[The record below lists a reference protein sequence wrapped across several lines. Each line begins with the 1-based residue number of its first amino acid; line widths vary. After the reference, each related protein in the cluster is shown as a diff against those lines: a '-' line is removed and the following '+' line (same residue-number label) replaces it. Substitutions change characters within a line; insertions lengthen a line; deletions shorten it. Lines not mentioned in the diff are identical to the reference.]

1 MPDGHAPRPPDLVVK
16 VAEAKARLSELIKRA
31 EAGEH
36 VVIARGGE
44 PVVSLTVVPRQRAK
58 MGFLRDTMTREQ
70 LAVLDA
76 QLDDLEK
83 NGWYTEEELDEFE
96 GGKDLDEVWAPS
108 SSTPTS

>member
-36 VVIARGGE
+36 VVIARGDE
-44 PVVSLTVVPRQRAK
+44 PVVTLMPVVKRERRLG
-58 MGFLRDTMTREQ
+58 MLREEMTPEQ
-70 LAVLDA
+70 ISALED
-76 QLDDLEK
+76 QMDHFEK

-96 GGKDLDEVWAPS
+96 GELDQELKEF
-108 SSTPTS
+108 